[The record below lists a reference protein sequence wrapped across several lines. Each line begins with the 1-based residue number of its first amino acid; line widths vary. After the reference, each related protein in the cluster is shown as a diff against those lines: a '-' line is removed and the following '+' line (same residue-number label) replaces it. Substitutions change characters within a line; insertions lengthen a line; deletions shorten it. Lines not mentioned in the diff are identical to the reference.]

1 MCFIFPPDAI
11 LAWLLKS
18 VKRRRNT
25 ILTEKSGAP
34 QTRPAPVA
42 LRLVYFI
49 PMQQPT
55 SLSLSLSSLS
65 PESVDAAESAADAAK
80 AETRSKRRVRS
91 RPFLNRISFRVV

>member
-11 LAWLLKS
+11 PAWLLKS
-18 VKRRRNT
+18 AKRRRNT

-34 QTRPAPVA
+34 QTHPAPVA

-65 PESVDAAESAADAAK
+65 PESVDAAESAADASEGRDTMK
-80 AETRSKRRVRS
+80 WKVRS
-91 RPFLNRISFRVV
+91 RPFLNRISFRV